1 MRSITI
7 VRNGSRDGRKYKDQ
21 DQEAG
26 VLRNFT
32 QPSLKKEHYQLIV
45 SLLILSILG
54 RIIRLCR

>member
-45 SLLILSILG
+45 SLLILSIPG
-54 RIIRLCR
+54 RISRLCR